1 MREERQLDNNRYEES
16 TKQGQEDKNE
26 MSSLSLSSFHPE
38 EEEEEEEKSNSLD
51 QLLSKAIRDKN
62 GQQEISGI
70 FYSIMTAFLSY
81 II

>member
-38 EEEEEEEKSNSLD
+38 EEEEEKSNSLD

-81 II
+81 VI

>member
-1 MREERQLDNNRYEES
+1 MREERQLDNSRYEES
-16 TKQGQEDKNE
+16 TKQKEGKNE
-26 MSSLSLSSFHPE
+26 MSSLSLSSFHP